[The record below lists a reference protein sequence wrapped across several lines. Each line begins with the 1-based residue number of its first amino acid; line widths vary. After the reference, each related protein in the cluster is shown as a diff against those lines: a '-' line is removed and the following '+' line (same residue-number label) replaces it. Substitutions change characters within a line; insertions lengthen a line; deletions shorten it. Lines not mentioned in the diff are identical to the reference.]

1 MRTLTCIVLFLGCW
15 ISGLSAAS
23 VLLDVKGETYPI
35 PVKVYLPIDLAEP
48 APVVI
53 FSHGLGGSRE
63 GNVYLGEH
71 WSEAG
76 YVVVFVQ
83 HPGSDKSVWENAPL
97 FKRRQAL
104 KGAASAE
111 QFFKRINDVK
121 RVLDHLEDSET
132 ELGRLLE
139 GKVNTARMAMTGHS
153 FGAVTS
159 QALMGQRFDQLGALG
174 YLEERFDCFILMS
187 PSQSTKLEDAKA
199 FAAVEVPV
207 LCMTGT
213 KDTSPMRKEVT
224 PESRQLVYTNLG
236 SKEAYQ
242 VVFDQGAHSIFGDYR
257 KNDARYHQAILP
269 LTTAFLDTYLKD
281 DAAARGWLRGEE
293 VREVLVPK
301 DVWQVR

>member
-15 ISGLSAAS
+15 VSSLSAAS
-23 VLLDVKGETYPI
+23 VLLDVQGESYPI
-35 PVKVYLPIDLAEP
+35 PVKVYLPTDLAEP
-48 APVVI
+48 APVVF

-71 WSEAG
+71 WSAVG

-83 HPGSDKSVWENAPL
+83 HPGSDKSVWEDAPL
-97 FKRRQAL
+97 FKRGQAL
-104 KGAASAE
+104 KSGASAE

-121 RVLDHLEDSET
+121 RVLDHLEDTET

-139 GKVNTARMAMTGHS
+139 GKVNTERMAMAGHS

-159 QALMGQRFDQLGALG
+159 QALMGQRFENFGVLS
-174 YLEERFDCFILMS
+174 YIEERFDCFILMS
-187 PSQSTKLEDAKA
+187 PSQSTKLSDAKA
-199 FAAVEVPV
+199 FAGVKAPA

-213 KDTSPMRKEVT
+213 KDTSPIRKEVT
-224 PESRQLVYTNLG
+224 AESRQLVYANIG

-242 VVFDQGAHSIFGDYR
+242 VVFDKGAHSIFGDYR
-257 KNDARYHQAILP
+257 KNDARYHKAILP

-281 DAAARGWLRGEE
+281 DAAARVWLRGEE

-301 DVWQVR
+301 DLWQVR